1 MASTDWLVIV
11 IAAAAIAWVNWY
23 FFFAERQSAKAK
35 STAAGP
41 QEIPITVRRQSDRE
55 ATDKNDSRPGAG
67 PT

>member
-23 FFFAERQSAKAK
+23 FFFAERQSGKAKA
-35 STAAGP
+35 TAGGT

-55 ATDKNDSRPGAG
+55 ARDKYDSRPGAG
-67 PT
+67 ST